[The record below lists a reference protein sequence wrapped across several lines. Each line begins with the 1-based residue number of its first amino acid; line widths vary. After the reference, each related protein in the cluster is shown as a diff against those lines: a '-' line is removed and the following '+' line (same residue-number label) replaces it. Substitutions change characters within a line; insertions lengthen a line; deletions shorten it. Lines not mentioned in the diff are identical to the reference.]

1 MSQPILIAD
10 DNESIIDI
18 ISMYLKSE
26 GYAALTARDGDEA
39 ISIFN
44 KYKPVLILLDIMMPK
59 KDGLTVCREIR
70 QNSNVPIILITAK
83 GEDGDKIMGL
93 DFGADDYIVKPFS
106 PGEVMARIRA
116 LLRRIKV
123 SDDEK
128 KRIIKIHDLEIDISA
143 YQVQK
148 NGSILKLTK
157 KEIEILW
164 LLAGNPSKVFSREV
178 LLDNIWG
185 VDYFGDFR
193 TVDTHIKR
201 LRAKLKISEDSKWDI
216 ITIWK
221 VGYKFE
227 VKDVQK

>member
-26 GYAALTARDGDEA
+26 GYIPLVARDGDEA
-39 ISIFN
+39 IAMFN
-44 KYKPVLILLDIMMPK
+44 RYKPVLILLDIMMPK
-59 KDGLTVCREIR
+59 KDGFTVCREIR
-70 QNSNVPIILITAK
+70 QNSNVPIIIITAK

-123 SDDEK
+123 SDEEK

-148 NGSILKLTK
+148 SGSILKLTK

-164 LLAGNPSKVFSREV
+164 LLAGNPNKVFSREI

-185 VDYFGDFR
+185 IDYFGDFR